1 MRRYDVIISLDTS
14 KILHEI
20 LLKSFESIL
29 DETWTNFLRKRTE
42 SFTIISSLWI
52 IIVVYKDPFGT
63 VPVPWRPC
71 RVSRCPAAASRTST
85 RRAACHRC
93 RRAVGWARWVWAW
106 AWRWALARARVF
118 SNATT
123 VIRAASPVR
132 RATNPFTSDTG
143 HGPRAAPLSRTTPR
157 AWTSIIR
164 TPARPVSV
172 YRTHCT
178 RCLHFSRR
186 TATTDNTL
194 SSFPVMDYTLLL
206 RLPKALFLL
215 LRPLSAFFFPASL
228 SPNRVL
234 GGFSFFSFILH
245 YGFPLWLAKVFL
257 SFFFFL
263 LSLVDRTWSVANRV
277 NFDFDKSL
285 SYGAWCFFSH
295 KILDFFMVFFE
306 HSQEIFFYNGTY
318 LFEFEKILL
327 RVVTQVKQL
336 CI

>member
-1 MRRYDVIISLDTS
+1 MRCVDRLPSNRGRILRDWLKRNRNLSKRNTTS
-14 KILHEI
+14 KFREI
-20 LLKSFESIL
+20 LLQIFESIL
-29 DETWTNFLRKRTE
+29 DEMYEFFGKEEREPIFE
-42 SFTIISSLWI
+42 SFAIISRI
-52 IIVVYKDPFGT
+52 IIIVYKDPFGT

-71 RVSRCPAAASRTST
+71 RVSPCPAAASRIST

-194 SSFPVMDYTLLL
+194 SSFPVMDYNSLL

-215 LRPLSAFFFPASL
+215 LRPLPASL
-228 SPNRVL
+228 SRIE
-234 GGFSFFSFILH
+234 FFSVAFLS
-245 YGFPLWLAKVFL
+245 FLLSCAMVFL
-257 SFFFFL
+257 YGLPRFFFFFFL
-263 LSLVDRTWSVANRV
+263 SVGPV
-277 NFDFDKSL
+277 
-285 SYGAWCFFSH
+285 
-295 KILDFFMVFFE
+295 I
-306 HSQEIFFYNGTY
+306 
-318 LFEFEKILL
+318 
-327 RVVTQVKQL
+327 
-336 CI
+336 

>member
-1 MRRYDVIISLDTS
+1 MRCVDRLPSNRGRILRDWLKRNRNLSKRNTTS
-14 KILHEI
+14 KFREI
-20 LLKSFESIL
+20 LLQIFESIL
-29 DETWTNFLRKRTE
+29 DEMYEFFGKEEREPIFE
-42 SFTIISSLWI
+42 SFAIISRI

-71 RVSRCPAAASRTST
+71 RVSPCPAAASRIST

-93 RRAVGWARWVWAW
+93 RQAVGWARWVWAW

-194 SSFPVMDYTLLL
+194 SSFPVMDYT
-206 RLPKALFLL
+206 RFCVYP
-215 LRPLSAFFFPASL
+215 RPYFFFFVPFPLLFHESSSSRWLFFLFFYLALWFSFMACQ
-228 SPNRVL
+228 
-234 GGFSFFSFILH
+234 GFSFF
-245 YGFPLWLAKVFL
+245 
-257 SFFFFL
+257 
-263 LSLVDRTWSVANRV
+263 
-277 NFDFDKSL
+277 
-285 SYGAWCFFSH
+285 
-295 KILDFFMVFFE
+295 
-306 HSQEIFFYNGTY
+306 FFYR
-318 LFEFEKILL
+318 LVL
-327 RVVTQVKQL
+327 
-336 CI
+336 

>member
-52 IIVVYKDPFGT
+52 IIVVYKDPIGT

-206 RLPKALFLL
+206 RLPKASISSSSSPFRFLL
-215 LRPLSAFFFPASL
+215 PRFSFTESSSRWLFFLFFYLALRFSFMACQ
-228 SPNRVL
+228 
-234 GGFSFFSFILH
+234 GFSFF
-245 YGFPLWLAKVFL
+245 
-257 SFFFFL
+257 FFFSSIACRSYL
-263 LSLVDRTWSVANRV
+263 ISG
-277 NFDFDKSL
+277 KS
-285 SYGAWCFFSH
+285 S
-295 KILDFFMVFFE
+295 
-306 HSQEIFFYNGTY
+306 
-318 LFEFEKILL
+318 EF
-327 RVVTQVKQL
+327 RFR
-336 CI
+336 